1 MRPVDN
7 RFPRSQG
14 FAEGATQGVDPNG
27 SHPMAPYVRQYGN
40 YQPYGHAGEDI
51 ACPVGTPVYAMAPG
65 KVIWADWGT
74 SLPGDETDRGYR
86 QRFYLYKGFP
96 GIVTII
102 QHPWG
107 KGVYAHL
114 SSNDAAPAGTVVK
127 EGQLI
132 GYSGDTGGVAPHL
145 HVEALVDD
153 GYNTVG
159 GLIYGRTNPAQ
170 FYGTGGSALAPQST
184 IIKEDTLSAAEVK
197 QINDH
202 ATKEADRVI
211 DYVGKVL
218 VAGYNIG
225 DTKLPGGNAVNIVTQ
240 QRVSAVLA
248 LVTKSLER
256 PDLTAAD
263 ITAAVEKGLENGA
276 ITVDINVAGGK

>member
-1 MRPVDN
+1 MRPVDKKY
-7 RFPRSQG
+7 PRSQG
-14 FAEGATQGVDPNG
+14 FGEGATAGVDPHG
-27 SHPMAPYVRQYGN
+27 THPMAPYVRMYGN
-40 YQPYGHAGEDI
+40 YQPFGHAGEDI

-65 KVIWADWGT
+65 KVVWADWGT
-74 SLPGDETDRGYR
+74 NLPGDETDWGYR

-114 SSNDAAPAGTVVK
+114 SSNDAAPVGTVVK

-170 FYGTGGSALAPQST
+170 FYGTGSAAVAPQST
-184 IIKEDTLSAAEVK
+184 KEDTLSAAEVK
-197 QINDH
+197 QINAH

-211 DYVGKVL
+211 DYLGKVL
-218 VAGYNIG
+218 VSGYSVG
-225 DTKLPGGNAVNIVTQ
+225 GQKFPGIAAVDINN
-240 QRVSAVLA
+240 QRTVRAILA

-256 PDLTAAD
+256 PDLTADQITEAVKAGLAD
-263 ITAAVEKGLENGA
+263 GLDLDATLTLKKAV
-276 ITVDINVAGGK
+276 